1 MTPFARAGR
10 SLAMFAVLLAA
21 AAIAGAALLPA
32 SGGSSPYDATAAS
45 LPSNAAALAQLAEI
59 QAAGASGPTP
69 FQARSGDLQIT
80 LVPPSNPLPAN
91 QAATYRLVV
100 RNQGATALPLSGITL
115 NFDEGRFRRGGS
127 SPEPQGDSLDR
138 VKYRRTYTWPGQS
151 LGPGQSIA
159 VETTLAAI
167 PSPYLDPTSVC
178 FAAISGKSKAE
189 KCERAQVAPSFS
201 NSARWTGGRMPIPYY
216 ISDAYRPSSVSAAEF
231 ERMVGDAIRAWES
244 TGVVRFEYRGTTS
257 LTPNNPPAGAL
268 VVGFYELPAGI
279 VAQASF
285 PCLCD
290 SGVGMWVSAG
300 AASSNHLANTLQHEL
315 GHTLGLPHT
324 SNRKSLMYPA
334 AQAKITAPTSADID
348 ALKRL
353 YGG

>member
-1 MTPFARAGR
+1 MKVHFLR
-10 SLAMFAVLLAA
+10 SLFAVLV
-21 AAIAGAALLPA
+21 
-32 SGGSSPYDATAAS
+32 ATAA
-45 LPSNAAALAQLAEI
+45 LWH
-59 QAAGASGPTP
+59 ASASDASAPTP

-80 LVPPSNPLPAN
+80 LVPPPFPLPAN

-100 RNQGATALPLSGITL
+100 RNRGTTALPLSGITL
-115 NFDEGRFRRGGS
+115 NFDDTRFVAGDS
-127 SPEPQGDSLDR
+127 FPEPQGDSLDR

-151 LGPGQSIA
+151 LGPGQQVV

-201 NSARWTGGRMPIPYY
+201 NSARWTSGRMPIPYY

-231 ERMVGDAIRAWES
+231 ERMVGDAVRAWES

-300 AASSNHLANTLQHEL
+300 AASSNHLENTLQHEL

-324 SNRKSLMYPA
+324 MNRQSLMYPA
-334 AQAKITAPTSADID
+334 RHAQVTAPTSADID

-353 YGG
+353 YDQ